1 MERTY
6 THQFSYKSIKIMF
19 IIFAILFALPTLFF
33 YKDTVDFIDRA
44 SVTTAHVVKMEEFNV
59 TQENG
64 NITSLMVPLFRY
76 ETETKKVVYFYD
88 ANNGKMRFGLND
100 EVKVFYDPFNPKIK
114 KLDTYKDLWALSSV
128 FGLFCVILFLIGM
141 FLILV
146 NPKLEH
152 REKDCNEMD
161 DLFERVLLI

>member
-1 MERTY
+1 MERIY
-6 THQFSYKSIKIMF
+6 THQFSYKSIKVIF

-33 YKDTVDFIDRA
+33 YKDTVDFINRA

-64 NITSLMVPLFRY
+64 NITTLMVPLFQY
-76 ETETKKVVYFYD
+76 ETDTKVVVYFYD
-88 ANNGKMRFGLND
+88 ANNGKMRFDLND
-100 EVKVFYDPFNPKIK
+100 EVNVFYDPFNPKIK
-114 KLDTYKDLWALSSV
+114 KLDTYKDLWALSTV

-146 NPKLEH
+146 DPKLQH
-152 REKDCNEMD
+152 REKEIDEMD
-161 DLFERVLLI
+161 DFLD